1 MSIRYCS
8 TPKTAVELNKKLQ
21 KIVDGLAEDHS
32 GSLID
37 VYQSSGDTFVR
48 VEPAAIVEI
57 CEYLRDKHHF
67 IYLSD
72 LFGADRFTAEER
84 FEVIYNLLNLRDR
97 QRLFV
102 KVWLEEEN
110 PEIESIT
117 PVWQSAGWPE
127 RETYDMFG
135 IRFNNHPDFRRMF
148 MPEDFDYYPLRKEF
162 PLLGIPG
169 SIELPNST
177 PEQD

>member
-1 MSIRYCS
+1 M
-8 TPKTAVELNKKLQ
+8 AAELNEELQ
-21 KIVDGLAEDHS
+21 KVVDGLSQEHPD
-32 GSLID
+32 SLID

-48 VEPAAIVEI
+48 VEANSIVKI
-57 CEYLRDKHHF
+57 CQYLKDKYRF
-67 IYLSD
+67 VYLCD
-72 LFGADRFTAEER
+72 LLGADRFTEEER
-84 FEVIYNLLNLRDR
+84 FEVIYNILNLRDR

-110 PEIESIT
+110 PKIESVSS
-117 PVWQSAGWPE
+117 VWESAEWPE

-135 IRFNNHPDFRRMF
+135 IRFTNHPDMRRMY

-177 PEQD
+177 PERG